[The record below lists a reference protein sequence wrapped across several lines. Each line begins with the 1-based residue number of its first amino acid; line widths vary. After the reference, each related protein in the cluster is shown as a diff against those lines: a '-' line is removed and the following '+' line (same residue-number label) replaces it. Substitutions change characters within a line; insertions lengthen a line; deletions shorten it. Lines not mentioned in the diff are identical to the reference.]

1 MAESSL
7 KEGGLRRL
15 APWLRVGLAVLFL
28 LSGAGKAWDPAAF
41 AGDIANYRLTPWPVT
56 MAAALY
62 LPWLEIAAGGGLL
75 FRRMREGALLIV
87 SVLLVMFCGALVSA
101 WGRDLNIHC
110 GCFGGGGTGVRFAL
124 VRNLFLLGACA
135 FIRHNE
141 SSSKAVPDAA
151 FTG

>member
-87 SVLLVMFCGALVSA
+87 SVLLVMFCGASGA
-101 WGRDLNIHC
+101 
-110 GCFGGGGTGVRFAL
+110 GGISG
-124 VRNLFLLGACA
+124 
-135 FIRHNE
+135 I
-141 SSSKAVPDAA
+141 SSLPSRVAGSP
-151 FTG
+151 TS